1 VSAALVQGPFASAAL
16 RLHAYGLIPI
26 PCGGDDGKVPGARS
40 KRWKN
45 RPGGEVMRQLVLR
58 FPEANIGILTG
69 PSRLCVVDVDS
80 TDERLVAEMLR
91 RFGITPLMIETPSG
105 GKHLYFR
112 LSGEY
117 CRNLRKS
124 DGLPVDIKATG
135 GFLVVPDSI
144 RLCGEHAGKPY
155 RIVKGAWDEVAR
167 LPPIKPGSLRQPAR
181 V

>member
-1 VSAALVQGPFASAAL
+1 
-16 RLHAYGLIPI
+16 
-26 PCGGDDGKVPGARS
+26 
-40 KRWKN
+40 
-45 RPGGEVMRQLVLR
+45 MRQLVLR